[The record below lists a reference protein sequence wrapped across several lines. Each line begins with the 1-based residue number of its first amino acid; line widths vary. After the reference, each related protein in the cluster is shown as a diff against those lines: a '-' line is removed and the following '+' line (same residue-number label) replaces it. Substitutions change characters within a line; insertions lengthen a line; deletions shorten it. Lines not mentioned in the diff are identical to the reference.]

1 MNVSKLAIASTIFT
15 LALTIDAAQTTAAE
29 ERCQETREYT
39 LCFDN
44 DWLQYYN
51 QLDLDFDWRNYVQ
64 EEDAPEANDY
74 YNDIQ
79 LIYREVLGREA
90 TAEELAT
97 RSQQVA
103 DGIPLSEIRAQLA
116 DSLEVRDTIDRI
128 YQQILGRPADSDG
141 LKTWTQKLARGGT
154 LVEVEAAIASSE
166 EAEQLK
172 MTTLNFQLST
182 FN

>member
-1 MNVSKLAIASTIFT
+1 MNVSKLAIASIVFT
-15 LALTIDAAQTTAAE
+15 LTLAIDVAKTSAAE

-39 LCFDN
+39 LCFEN

-51 QLDLDFDWRNYVQ
+51 QLDLDFDWRNYVR
-64 EEDAPEANDY
+64 EEDAPEAADY

-90 TAEELAT
+90 TVEELAT

-103 DGIPLSEIRAQLA
+103 DGIPLSAIRTQLA
-116 DSLEVRDTIDRI
+116 DSIEARDAINRI
-128 YQQILGRPADSDG
+128 YQQILGRNADSSG
-141 LKTWTQKLARGGT
+141 METWTSKLARGGT

-166 EAEQLK
+166 EAAKRSQ
-172 MTTLNFQLST
+172 MN
-182 FN
+182 